1 MNRLLLFVLCVCF
14 GFGQVLQIDSIID
27 PGAWTDP
34 DNIFTSDDLYAEP
47 SVNNDPLILQIV
59 VPTDTSAVLD
69 SIKVNLEQHVSD
81 TTRAAWRVR
90 PHINGA
96 PGTLSGTILG
106 SATDETLVFDI
117 SADITGWA
125 DMFDLAIELRNT
137 RIGGGQ
143 LPEWFAD
150 YLYVYV
156 YTDAGI
162 LEGEYGKANDS
173 RLTIPYIV
181 SGALTFTYYLDT
193 PSIITVE
200 VYNSIGERILS
211 RSVNG
216 NAGENK
222 ITLGKVNELSAG
234 TYYLQVK
241 SVESNIESGKFI
253 ILE

>member
-1 MNRLLLFVLCVCF
+1 MHKLLLVLLCMGF
-14 GFGQVLQIDSIID
+14 GFSQVLEIESIID
-27 PGAWTDP
+27 PGNWTDP

-47 SVNNDPLILQIV
+47 VDNNDLLILQIF
-59 VPTDTSAVLD
+59 VPADTSAVLD
-69 SIKVNLEQHVSD
+69 SIKVNLEQYVSD

-90 PHINGA
+90 PIINGV

-143 LPEWFAD
+143 LPEWYAD

-156 YTDAGI
+156 YTDAGVF
-162 LEGEYGKANDS
+162 ESEYGKVNDS
-173 RLTIPYIV
+173 RLTIPSII
-181 SGALTFTYYLDT
+181 SGSLTFTYYLDI
-193 PSIITVE
+193 PSLIAVG

-222 ITLGKVNELSAG
+222 ITFGKVNELSAG
-234 TYYLQVK
+234 TYYIRVK
-241 SVESNIESGKFI
+241 SADHNVESGKFI

>member
-1 MNRLLLFVLCVCF
+1 MNRLLVFVLCVGYC
-14 GFGQVLQIDSIID
+14 FGQVLQIDSIID
-27 PGAWTDP
+27 PGTWTDP

-47 SVNNDPLILQIV
+47 VENNDPLILQII
-59 VPTDTSAVLD
+59 VPADTSAVLD
-69 SIKVNLEQHVSD
+69 SVKVNVEQYVSD
-81 TTRAAWRVR
+81 TISAAWRVR
-90 PHINGA
+90 PIISGA
-96 PGTLSGTILG
+96 PGTMSGAILG

-156 YTDAGI
+156 YTDAGVF
-162 LEGEYGKANDS
+162 EGEHEKVNDS
-173 RLTIPYIV
+173 RLIV
-181 SGALTFTYYLDT
+181 PSIITGALAFTYYLDT
-193 PSIITVE
+193 PSFITVD

-241 SVESNIESGKFI
+241 SVDSSIESGKFI
-253 ILE
+253 VLE

>member
-27 PGAWTDP
+27 PGNWTDP

-59 VPTDTSAVLD
+59 VPADTSAVLD
-69 SIKVNLEQHVSD
+69 SIKVNLEQYVSD

-96 PGTLSGTILG
+96 PGTMSGAILG

-143 LPEWFAD
+143 LPEWYAD

-156 YTDAGI
+156 YTDAGVF
-162 LEGEYGKANDS
+162 ESEYGKTDDS
-173 RLTIPYIV
+173 RLIV
-181 SGALTFTYYLDT
+181 PSIITGALAFTYYLDT
-193 PSIITVE
+193 PSFIAVE

-211 RSVNG
+211 RSING

-222 ITLGKVNELSAG
+222 ITFGKVNELSAG
-234 TYYLQVK
+234 TYYIRVK
-241 SVESNIESGKFI
+241 SADHNVESGKFI

>member
-1 MNRLLLFVLCVCF
+1 MNKLLLVCLCVGYC
-14 GFGQVLQIDSIID
+14 FGQVLQIDSIID
-27 PGAWTDP
+27 PGVWTDP

-47 SVNNDPLILQIV
+47 GENNDPLILQIV
-59 VPTDTSAVLD
+59 VPADTSAVLD
-69 SIKVNLEQHVSD
+69 SIKVNVEQYVSD
-81 TTRAAWRVR
+81 TISAAWRVR
-90 PHINGA
+90 PIINGV
-96 PGTLSGTILG
+96 PGTMSGAILG

-150 YLYVYV
+150 YLYVYIFTGTGV
-156 YTDAGI
+156 F
-162 LEGEYGKANDS
+162 EGEHEKANDS
-173 RLTIPYIV
+173 RLIIPSIIT
-181 SGALTFTYYLDT
+181 GALAFTYCLDT
-193 PSIITVE
+193 PSLIVVE
-200 VYNSIGERILS
+200 VYNSIGGKILS

-234 TYYLQVK
+234 TYYIRVK
-241 SVESNIESGKFI
+241 SADHNVESGKFI
-253 ILE
+253 IPE